1 MKSFFK
7 NVLANIVAI
16 VILGAVFFFF
26 FIIMLVFSAMGSEKS
41 VVVKKNSVLTINL
54 KTNIIDS
61 PTEEQ
66 KGLFNI
72 SDQTKNVLIYDAIE
86 AIEKAKTDDNIK
98 GISIEADYLN
108 AGITQ
113 IDDLRNAIQDFKKSG
128 KFVYA
133 YGNTVSQAAYYLGSV
148 ADQYYLNPSGM
159 IELKGL
165 ATEVAFYKDFAD
177 KYGIGIEVIR
187 HGKFKSAVEPFLRND
202 ISPENKEQLST
213 LLNDIWK
220 NTSSRMAVSRKMDTA
235 QFRTVVDSLYGMIP
249 DLSLKYKLADKLI
262 QKTEYDQLIKSK
274 LNLAGEDKLNKISL
288 GKYIASYSDDEK
300 SGDRVAVLYASGSI
314 NGGDD
319 YNDIHSEKY
328 IKYIKELQDNDKVK
342 AVVFRINSPGGSA
355 NASDEILFELQ
366 QLKKKKPLI
375 VSFGDYAA
383 SGGYYIAMAADRIY
397 SEPNTLTG
405 SIGVFG
411 VIPYFKDIA
420 NKNGIRSD
428 IVSTNANSQYYSSL
442 NGVTPYG
449 VSLITRS
456 VEGTYKRFVHF
467 VTQNRKQTFEQI
479 DSVGGGRVWSGTRA
493 KQIGLI
499 DELGTLNDA
508 VKFAAQ
514 KAGLKSYAVSSYPK
528 SMTPF
533 EQIFKDLNEEDISAR
548 VVKNKIG
555 KANYELLEQIVEERK
570 LQSEVKMEMPYQI
583 KIN

>member
-1 MKSFFK
+1 
-7 NVLANIVAI
+7 
-16 VILGAVFFFF
+16 
-26 FIIMLVFSAMGSEKS
+26 MLVFSSISSEKS
-41 VVVKKNSVLTINL
+41 VVVKKNSVLTINI

-66 KGLFNI
+66 NDIFNI
-72 SDQTKNVLIYDAIE
+72 NDQNKSVLIYDAIE
-86 AIEKAKTDDNIK
+86 AINKAKNDDNIK
-98 GISIEADYLN
+98 GISIEADELY

-113 IDDLRNAIQDFKKSG
+113 IDDLRNAIEDFKKSG

-133 YGNTVSQAAYYLGSV
+133 YGNMASQASYYLGSV
-148 ADQYYLNPSGM
+148 ADKYYLNPSGM

-165 ATEVAFYKDFAD
+165 ATEVAFFKDFAD

-220 NTSSRMAVSRKMDTA
+220 NTSTKIASSRKIDTA
-235 QFRTVVDSLYGMIP
+235 QLRTVIDSLYGMIP
-249 DLSLKYKLADKLI
+249 ELSIKYRLADKLI
-262 QKTEYDQLIKSK
+262 QKTEYDKLIKSK
-274 LNLAGEDKLNKISL
+274 LNLKEKEKINKISL
-288 GKYIASYSDDEK
+288 GKYIASYTDKEK

-314 NGGDD
+314 NGGDA

-328 IKYIKELQDNDKVK
+328 IKYIKDLQENDKVK

-383 SGGYYIAMAADRIY
+383 SGGYYIAMAADKIY

-428 IVSTNANSQYYSSL
+428 IVATNANSQYYSSL

-479 DSVGGGRVWSGTRA
+479 DNIGGGRVWSGTRA
-493 KQIGLI
+493 KQIGLV
-499 DELGTLNDA
+499 DELGSLNDA
-508 VKFAAQ
+508 IKFAAQ
-514 KAGLKSYAVSSYPK
+514 KAGLKSYNVASYPK
-528 SMTPF
+528 RMSPF
-533 EQIFKDLNEEDISAR
+533 EQIFSDLNGDDISAR
-548 VVKNKIG
+548 VIKNKIG
-555 KANYELLEQIVEERK
+555 KANYEILEQITNEK
-570 LQSEVKMEMPYQI
+570 LKSEVKMEMPYQI